1 MAIKKKSGLGKG
13 LDAIFAENGT
23 EESNRSTEELKLS
36 DLEPNRGQ
44 PRKDFDDETLAELA
58 DSISQH
64 GILQPLLVRPIF
76 GGGYQIVAGERRWRA
91 ARMAGLTTVPAII
104 RELDDE
110 QVMEIALIENLQRE
124 DLSPLEEAMG
134 YQSLMDSY
142 DMTQEEVAKIVGKS
156 RSAVANVLRLLKL
169 PEEVQSLI
177 RSGQVSAGHG
187 RALLSFP
194 DDAEKIAVAKRVIEE
209 DLSVREVERLA
220 QKANEVPK
228 KKDVKPRGIPY
239 FNEVELSLHDYLG
252 RKVRVNGDEKKGTLQ
267 IEFYGQERSFRTNS
281 EIEFESINF

>member
-23 EESNRSTEELKLS
+23 EESNRSAEELKLS

-209 DLSVREVERLA
+209 DISVREVERLA

-267 IEFYGQERSFRTNS
+267 IEFYGQEDLS
-281 EIEFESINF
+281 ELIRKLNLNQ

>member
-23 EESNRSTEELKLS
+23 EESNRSAEELKLS

-252 RKVRVNGDEKKGTLQ
+252 RKVRINGDEKKGTLQ
-267 IEFYGQERSFRTNS
+267 IEFYGQEDLS
-281 EIEFESINF
+281 ELIRKLNLTQ

>member
-23 EESNRSTEELKLS
+23 EESNRSAEELKLS

-194 DDAEKIAVAKRVIEE
+194 DDTEKIAVAKRVIEE

-267 IEFYGQERSFRTNS
+267 IEFYGQEDLS
-281 EIEFESINF
+281 ELIRKLNLNQ

>member
-142 DMTQEEVAKIVGKS
+142 DITQEEVAKIVGKS

-267 IEFYGQERSFRTNS
+267 IEFYGQEDLS
-281 EIEFESINF
+281 ELIRKLNLNQ

>member
-23 EESNRSTEELKLS
+23 EESNRSAEELKLS

-267 IEFYGQERSFRTNS
+267 IEFYGQKDLS
-281 EIEFESINF
+281 ELIRKLNLNQ

>member
-267 IEFYGQERSFRTNS
+267 IEFYGQEDLS
-281 EIEFESINF
+281 ELIRKLNLNQ